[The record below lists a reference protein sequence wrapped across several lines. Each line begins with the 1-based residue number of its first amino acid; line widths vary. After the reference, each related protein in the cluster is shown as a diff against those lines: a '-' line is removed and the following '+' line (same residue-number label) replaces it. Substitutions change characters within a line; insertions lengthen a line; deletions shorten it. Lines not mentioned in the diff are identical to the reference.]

1 MSRRHRADKRVILP
15 DPRFADLVLSK
26 FINNIMLDGKKSTA
40 EGIVYGAIEILEGK
54 KPVNENK
61 KSDDSSE
68 DDASSVGS
76 FKSPG
81 LALFHAALK
90 NVKPRLEVRSRRVG
104 GATYQVP
111 VEVRHERAVALAMR
125 WLIDAARKRGENTM
139 RDRLAAELY
148 DAANERGSAVKKR
161 DDTHKMADA
170 NKAFAHYRW

>member
-1 MSRRHRADKRVILP
+1 MSRRRRADKRVILP
-15 DPRFADLVLSK
+15 DPKFADLILSK
-26 FINNIMLDGKKSTA
+26 FINNVMLDGKKSTA
-40 EGIVYGAIEILEGK
+40 ENIVYGAIEILDGK

-61 KSDDSSE
+61 PEEDEGTEDVVVNHKSI
-68 DDASSVGS
+68 
-76 FKSPG
+76 G
-81 LALFHAALK
+81 LGLFHSALK

-125 WLIDAARKRGENTM
+125 WIIDAARKRGENTM

-148 DAANERGSAVKKR
+148 DAANDRGSAVKKR
-161 DDTHKMADA
+161 DDTHKMAEA